1 MQAEVLT
8 TNDLTPVIIPSSS
21 KIVTSLGIYKE
32 FTKLSSNLN
41 MLSGECA
48 NLPTKEWVYD

>member
-48 NLPTKEWVYD
+48 NLPTKEWV